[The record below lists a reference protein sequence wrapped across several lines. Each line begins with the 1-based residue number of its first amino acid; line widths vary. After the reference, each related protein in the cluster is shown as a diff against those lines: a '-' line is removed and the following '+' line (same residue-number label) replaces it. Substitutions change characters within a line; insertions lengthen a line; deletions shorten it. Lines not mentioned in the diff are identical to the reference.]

1 MVKCLR
7 KTPGLLLRG
16 SSRWK
21 SKTRHPTC
29 CICRRNTAI
38 ASGPVAAE
46 PVFSPCGLLARRSV
60 RALGLFFLSLIPQLR
75 GEKPWELPQLRDGCK
90 AFALAPGFIGAGV
103 DGLNRYINDPW
114 LALTDTVIPGP

>member
-1 MVKCLR
+1 M
-7 KTPGLLLRG
+7 
-16 SSRWK
+16 
-21 SKTRHPTC
+21 HPTC

-46 PVFSPCGLLARRSV
+46 PVFSPCGLLARSICACARP
-60 RALGLFFLSLIPQLR
+60 LLSELDPPVEG

-90 AFALAPGFIGAGV
+90 AFALAPGFIAAGV